1 MERPSTTSNPPLVI
15 LAVLG
20 LMAALHLMR
29 VILVPVALA
38 VLLACV
44 LEPAVVHLRKRSPI
58 SPMGAG
64 FILFLLLAAGGLY
77 LASIAA
83 EGLVQAGNA
92 LPGELLRTSERV
104 NDGLEQMLE
113 NQPFLKRIL
122 PEPGT
127 ISRLVYQSRLDLI
140 ARFRDGLIDR
150 LGELGGVV
158 AQGFIILVLALFLL
172 AESEMLT
179 AKLTRFFARGPGD
192 AQATVRT
199 IQALTRE
206 IRTYLL
212 ARTLINV
219 GMGLVVT
226 LVLWS
231 LGVRNPI
238 ALGAFAAITNYV
250 PYVGQ
255 VIGGALPVLVTLINA
270 ESFTAG
276 LGDALIIAAAYLAVV
291 AVAEYVAVPYVLGR
305 SLDLNGTTVLIA
317 CLFWGFLW
325 GLVGLVLA
333 IPLTVSMKLVFQHVP
348 ALKRW
353 ADLMS
358 REGPPRRA
366 WTRSPIV
373 SQVEVE
379 VEVETKPEAEA
390 AAT

>member
-1 MERPSTTSNPPLVI
+1 MERPAPSSSPALVI
-15 LAVLG
+15 LAVLA

-44 LEPAVVHLRKRSPI
+44 LEPAVSFIRRCLPI

-64 FILFLLLAAGGLY
+64 VFLFLLLAVGGLY
-77 LASIAA
+77 LASLAA
-83 EGLVQAGNA
+83 EGLVQTANT
-92 LPGELLRTSERV
+92 LPSELVRVTERV

-113 NQPFLKRIL
+113 EQPFLKRVL

-127 ISRLVYQSRLDLI
+127 VNRLVYQGRLDLI

-150 LGELGGVV
+150 LGELGGAV

-199 IQALTRE
+199 IHALTRE

-226 LVLWS
+226 LVLWL
-231 LGVRNPI
+231 LGVRDPVM
-238 ALGAFAAITNYV
+238 LGVFAALTNYV

-255 VIGGALPVLVTLINA
+255 VIGGALPVLVTLIKA
-270 ESFTAG
+270 DSLAAG

-291 AVAEYVAVPYVLGR
+291 AVAEYVAVPYIMGR
-305 SLDLNGTTVLIA
+305 SLDLNGTTVLVA

-333 IPLTVSMKLVFQHVP
+333 IPLTVSLKLVFQHVP
-348 ALKRW
+348 SLGRW

-358 REGPPRRA
+358 RDGLPRARRALAANAPTASDVEGPAALESEP
-366 WTRSPIV
+366 
-373 SQVEVE
+373 
-379 VEVETKPEAEA
+379 